1 MSGEVDVAGAVQA
14 VAEVGRRPLW
24 TPDFGFYFT
33 GRAVSMLG
41 DTMLPVAIS
50 LAVLG
55 AGYGP
60 SGVGFVLASWMAP
73 FAALILFG
81 GVFADRFTAR
91 RMMIAADLVRL
102 VSQSVMAAAFAAGT
116 PRLWQIVALSA
127 ISGAA
132 AAMFQPGVSSMVPH
146 VASDLQRANATLRV
160 ADAIAQ
166 LLGPALA
173 GVLVGLGGAGLVFVV
188 DAATFAV
195 SAACLLLMRIRPLP
209 STEPGSSMLRN
220 LREGW
225 DEFRSRTW
233 MWSVII
239 IWSVYGVLV
248 FGPLIPLGAALI
260 TEGHGR
266 GAYGWIMSAA
276 GAGTVVGGLV
286 AVWFRPS
293 RPLMAGAI
301 AMTLYFFE
309 PLSLALHMPL
319 PVLAA
324 AFAVTGSVWGFWSVM
339 WATSVQT
346 QVSQD
351 VLNRVTAYEVAG
363 SVLSLPLGQALAGPA
378 AERLG
383 TENVLAAGFVVGLAG
398 IAFLLGIPAIRGLRR
413 AAPVGETVRS

>member
-1 MSGEVDVAGAVQA
+1 MVGAVQA
-14 VAEVGRRPLW
+14 VAGVGRRPLW

-33 GRAVSMLG
+33 GRVVSMLG

-50 LAVLG
+50 LGVLG

-60 SGVGFVLASWMAP
+60 TGVGFVLASWMAP
-73 FAALILFG
+73 FGGLILFG

-91 RMMIAADLVRL
+91 RMMIGADVVRL
-102 VSQSVMAAAFAAGT
+102 VTQSAMAAASLTGT
-116 PRLWQIVALSA
+116 PDLWQIVVLSA

-132 AAMFQPGVSSMVPH
+132 AAMFQPGVSSMVPQ

-160 ADAIAQ
+160 ADAMAQ
-166 LLGPALA
+166 LLGPALS
-173 GVLVGLGGAGLVFVV
+173 GVLVGVGGAGLVFVV
-188 DAATFAV
+188 DAGTFAV
-195 SAACLLLMRIRPLP
+195 SAVCLLLLRVRPSP
-209 STEPGSSMLRN
+209 SATPGSSMLRN

-239 IWSVYGVLV
+239 IWIFYGVMV
-248 FGPLIPLGAALI
+248 FGPLLPLGSALI
-260 TEGHGR
+260 TESHGR
-266 GAYGWIMSAA
+266 GAYGWVMSAA

-301 AMTLYFFE
+301 AMSLYFLE
-309 PLSLALHMPL
+309 PLALALHMPL
-319 PVLAA
+319 PVVAA
-324 AFAVTGSVWGFWSVM
+324 AFATNGAVWGFWSVM

-346 QVSQD
+346 QVTQD

-363 SVLSLPLGQALAGPA
+363 SVLSVPVGQALAGPVA
-378 AERLG
+378 ARLG
-383 TENVLAAGFVVGLAG
+383 AENVLAAGFVVGLAG
-398 IAFLLGIPAIRGLRR
+398 VACLLSVPAIRGLRR
-413 AAPVGETVRS
+413 AAVRDSLIGE

>member
-1 MSGEVDVAGAVQA
+1 MAG
-14 VAEVGRRPLW
+14 VGRRPLW

-33 GRAVSMLG
+33 GRVVSMLG

-50 LAVLG
+50 LGVLG

-60 SGVGFVLASWMAP
+60 TGVGFVLASWMAP
-73 FAALILFG
+73 FGALILFG

-91 RMMIAADLVRL
+91 RMMIGADVVRL
-102 VSQSVMAAAFAAGT
+102 VTQSAMAAAFLAGT
-116 PRLWQIVALSA
+116 PDLWQIVVLSA

-132 AAMFQPGVSSMVPH
+132 AAMFQPGVNSMVPQ

-160 ADAIAQ
+160 ADAMAQ
-166 LLGPALA
+166 LLGPALS
-173 GVLVGLGGAGLVFVV
+173 GVLVGVGGAGLVFVV
-188 DAATFAV
+188 DAGTFAA
-195 SAACLLLMRIRPLP
+195 SAVCLLLLRVRPSP
-209 STEPGSSMLRN
+209 SATPGSSMLRN

-239 IWSVYGVLV
+239 IWIFYGVMV
-248 FGPLIPLGAALI
+248 FGPLLPLGSALI
-260 TEGHGR
+260 TESHGR
-266 GAYGWIMSAA
+266 GAYGWVMSAA

-301 AMTLYFFE
+301 AMSLYFLE
-309 PLSLALHMPL
+309 PLALALHMPL
-319 PVLAA
+319 PVVAA
-324 AFAVTGSVWGFWSVM
+324 AFATNGAVWGFWSVM

-346 QVSQD
+346 QVTQD

-363 SVLSLPLGQALAGPA
+363 SVLSVPVGQALAGPVA
-378 AERLG
+378 ARLG
-383 TENVLAAGFVVGLAG
+383 AENVLAAGFVVGLAG
-398 IAFLLGIPAIRGLRR
+398 VACLLSVPAIRGLRR
-413 AAPVGETVRS
+413 ATVRDSLITE